1 MLCASPSMPSLA
13 PVLRTFAE
21 DGYSLLRDH
30 LSSLKSFSPCRGVA
44 LGRFIG
50 FLYSC
55 RIMLRYDYKEDL
67 GYFIAIC
74 SGAHGARRDRLI
86 AFLFASRETGCVMEK
101 LVFERVESA
110 VASGAPISLPTKRVA
125 PSANRRLSVLMGRLE
140 WMLYG
145 DDLQN
150 QRAQLS
156 IALLSRGRR

>member
-1 MLCASPSMPSLA
+1 
-13 PVLRTFAE
+13 
-21 DGYSLLRDH
+21 
-30 LSSLKSFSPCRGVA
+30 
-44 LGRFIG
+44 
-50 FLYSC
+50 
-55 RIMLRYDYKEDL
+55 MLRYDYKEDL
-67 GYFIAIC
+67 GCFIAIC